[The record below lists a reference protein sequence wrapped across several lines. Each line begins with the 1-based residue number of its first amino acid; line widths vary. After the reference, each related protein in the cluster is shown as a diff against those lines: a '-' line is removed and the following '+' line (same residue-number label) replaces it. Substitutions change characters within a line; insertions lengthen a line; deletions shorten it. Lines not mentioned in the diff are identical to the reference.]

1 MTPNRRTLIKG
12 FAALPLA
19 GLVNGAAAAGGMRFV
34 VDMRMPSA
42 PALEA
47 RARSRGYELVDP
59 RGEIVA
65 LFLGQGAGWLAS
77 GTPLI
82 GLTGYSDMHLMRDI
96 ARSAGRSLRQVAA
109 RTAPSGPSGFFWRV

>member
-19 GLVNGAAAAGGMRFV
+19 GLVNGAAHAGGMRFV

-42 PALEA
+42 RTLVVHAHDQ
-47 RARSRGYELVDP
+47 GYELVDP

-65 LFLGQGAGWLAS
+65 LFLGRGAGWFAS
-77 GTPLI
+77 GTPLV
-82 GLTGYSDMHLMRDI
+82 GLTAYSDMHLMRDI
-96 ARSAGRSLRQVAA
+96 ARSAGRSLRHVAT
-109 RTAPSGPSGFFWRV
+109 RTVPSGPSGFFWRV